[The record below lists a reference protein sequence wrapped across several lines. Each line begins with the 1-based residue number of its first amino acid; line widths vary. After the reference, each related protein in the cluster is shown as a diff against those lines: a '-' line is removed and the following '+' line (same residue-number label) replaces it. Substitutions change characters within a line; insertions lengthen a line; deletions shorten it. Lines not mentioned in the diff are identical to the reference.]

1 MSLKRELGES
11 NLKRNCRYEVIK
23 GVETP
28 SLVIHFCNELIII
41 SYAKVISLLGR
52 RRIAEA
58 AVILSEESK

>member
-11 NLKRNCRYEVIK
+11 KPKRNCRYEDIK

-28 SLVIHFCNELIII
+28 SLVIHFCNELII

-58 AVILSEESK
+58 AAILSEESK